1 MKYTA
6 LIDFI
11 DTQDMNCFYHAG
23 DIFPRE
29 GHEVTNER
37 AAELSSSANKLG
49 KPVIVE
55 IKEPQTVKQEQPI
68 VEETPAIEEK
78 PVEKKTR
85 GRKKTT

>member
-11 DTQDMNCFYHAG
+11 DKQDNNFYYHAG
-23 DIFPRE
+23 DSFPRNGNE
-29 GHEVTNER
+29 ISEER
-37 AAELSSSANKLG
+37 AAELTSSANKLG

-55 IKEPQTVKQEQPI
+55 IKEPQTVKQEI
-68 VEETPAIEEK
+68 SIDTSKTIEEK

-85 GRKKTT
+85 GRKKNV